1 MKHLGFL
8 RSMKLRLFA
17 CLMLMGMV
25 PVFVMGNFIMA
36 SYHSDI
42 YSASRRAA
50 YTRDIFTMELIMFL
64 LVILI
69 SAVLSILLVRPLDR
83 LRQDIGER
91 SSGHTNE
98 DVKASHYTE
107 TRQLAAAYNEM
118 LHRVEDVDR
127 SRLEFVSNV
136 SHELK
141 TPMTSMKVLADSLL
155 MQEDVPVEMY
165 REFLKDIDDEIDR
178 ENDLITELLGLAKI
192 EQKAVPMNITTVDIG
207 ALTEIILK
215 RVRPLAQKRDIALTL
230 ESVREVTANVDEVK
244 MTMIITNLVDNAVK
258 YNKEHGQVDVV
269 IDADHKNFTITVK
282 DTGSGIPADS
292 LPHIYERF
300 YRVDKSR
307 SREIG
312 GTGLGLAIVK
322 SAVALHRGSISVQS
336 RENEGCTFIVTIPL
350 NYKQRQTGVTGAD
363 VPAAAEPAKPA
374 RKESRDSSK
383 G

>member
-1 MKHLGFL
+1 MRRFGFL

-17 CLMLMGMV
+17 CLMLVGMI
-25 PVFVMGNFIMA
+25 PVFIMGNFLVS

-42 YSASRRAA
+42 YNAARRAA
-50 YTRDIFTMELIMFL
+50 YMRDIFTLELIMFL
-64 LVILI
+64 LVILV
-69 SAVLSILLVRPLDR
+69 SAVLSVILVRPLDS
-83 LRQDIGER
+83 LRQSVEER
-91 SSGHTNE
+91 ISGHSSE

-107 TRQLAAAYNEM
+107 SRQLAAAFNEM
-118 LHRVEDVDR
+118 LHRVDDVDK

-178 ENDLITELLGLAKI
+178 ENELITELLGLAKI
-192 EQKAVPMNITTVDIG
+192 EQKAAPMNITTVNIG

-215 RVRPLAQKRDIALTL
+215 RVRPLAQKRDIELTL
-230 ESVREVTANVDEVK
+230 ESVRDVTANVDEVK

-258 YNKEHGQVDVV
+258 YNKEHGRVDVI

-307 SREIG
+307 SREVG

-350 NYKQRQTGVTGAD
+350 NYKQRETGVTGI
-363 VPAAAEPAKPA
+363 PAAAVQTAAETA
-374 RKESRDSSK
+374 RPSRKDKE
-383 G
+383 